1 MTEERRSIE
10 SRLENWS
17 RWATAGDGARA
28 AACMTGA
35 ICEAMRKA
43 QHGTATPTE
52 YGVRSINTDDAV
64 LVARAMVKVTFTNRR
79 MLGLVYVDGQRRGYI
94 AALLRFAHHEFDA
107 KLAEAQA
114 DIAAVLA
121 QPCKNSNSQ

>member
-43 QHGTATPTE
+43 KDGCASATE
-52 YGVRSINTDDAV
+52 YGVRAINTDDAV
-64 LVARAMVKVTFTNRR
+64 LVARAMVRVTFSHRR
-79 MLGLVYVDGQRRGYI
+79 LLGLHYVDRQRRGFI
-94 AALLRFAHHEFDA
+94 AALLRFPPALFEG
-107 KLAEAQA
+107 KLGEAQA
-114 DIAAVLA
+114 AVEAVLR
-121 QPCKNSNSQ
+121 